1 MPHGLQRHFL
11 PCPGDA
17 VHLKEPGWW
26 LGCYALSSMHAESG
40 LSSPGAA
47 TPTPPPC
54 ELLRL
59 SAEHKNSCCQS
70 QTHAASCLIC
80 PPINSFQVA
89 MAVGTSV
96 FHLFSPQMRRGVPT
110 FWSHHLRD
118 TLSLK
123 QMCSPLLPPPQ
134 PSAAIVC
141 VCSHL

>member
-1 MPHGLQRHFL
+1 MPHGLQRHFF
-11 PCPGDA
+11 PCPGDV

-26 LGCYALSSMHAESG
+26 LGCYALSGTHAESG
-40 LSSPGAA
+40 LSPPGAA
-47 TPTPPPC
+47 APTPPPC

-59 SAEHKNSCCQS
+59 SAEHKNNRSQS

-89 MAVGTSV
+89 MARGNICVPSLQSTDV
-96 FHLFSPQMRRGVPT
+96 EGVPT
-110 FWSHHLRD
+110 FWRHHLRD

-134 PSAAIVC
+134 PSSVIVC